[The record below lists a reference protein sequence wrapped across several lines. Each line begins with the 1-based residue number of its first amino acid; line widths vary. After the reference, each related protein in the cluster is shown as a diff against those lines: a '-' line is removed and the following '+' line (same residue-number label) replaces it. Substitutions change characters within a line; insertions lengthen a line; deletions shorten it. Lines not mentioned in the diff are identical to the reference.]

1 MVGQCPTPLWFLR
14 AALQCAPFQARVCG
28 SIVVLCAPGLVSVA
42 LLSSHHCCQAGYSLH
57 DLGTTQLL
65 YSEGV
70 GAEALHVCFENYYNC
85 FDAVCKVVMFVLRE
99 Q

>member
-1 MVGQCPTPLWFLR
+1 VVSAGSAAVR
-14 AALQCAPFQARVCG
+14 ALSGARVWFYCR
-28 SIVVLCAPGLVSVA
+28 VCAPGLVSVA
-42 LLSSHHCCQAGYSLH
+42 LFGCGA
-57 DLGTTQLL
+57 GTTQLL

-85 FDAVCKVVMFVLRE
+85 FDAVCKVVMFVLHE

>member
-1 MVGQCPTPLWFLR
+1 VVSAGSAAVRALSGACVWFY
-14 AALQCAPFQARVCG
+14 CRV
-28 SIVVLCAPGLVSVA
+28 CAPGLVSVA